1 MSVLQLLK
9 CHFLKLDH
17 KFYIIYVFLAY
28 ISESVLAPFKEKSV
42 CVFFDYIS
50 FIFGENRGKSHC
62 GSNLK

>member
-28 ISESVLAPFKEKSV
+28 ISESVLAPFKEKSQ
-42 CVFFDYIS
+42 CVS
-50 FIFGENRGKSHC
+50 FLITSLLSLGKTE
-62 GSNLK
+62 GKVIVVPI